1 MTDFLQQMADSS
13 AARAAAAAT
22 HFPEAALD
30 RPAFELQLSNFDLIA
45 EIKNKSPAEGQLDS
59 GTTDRTDRARLCAEG
74 GAAAISVLT
83 EPERFEGDLDHLR
96 EVVDVM
102 SEIKIPAMRK
112 DFLVATN
119 QVLEAKA
126 AGASGVLL
134 IATIL
139 TDKQLASMLDCAFEH
154 DLFVLLE
161 SFSEEDLQRT
171 LKLLDQSAVGDE
183 VARNKFLIGVNTR
196 DLRTLEVDP
205 NRLEAFSRALPS
217 DVITV
222 AESGQRNADDAA
234 RVAGWGYNMTLVG
247 TALMRADQ
255 PQALIADMLQG
266 GRNGVAL

>member
-1 MTDFLQQMADSS
+1 MADFLQQMADSS
-13 AARAAAAAT
+13 AARAAAAAA
-22 HFPEAALD
+22 HFPDTALD
-30 RPAFELQLSNFDLIA
+30 KPAYELQLSDFDLIA

-59 GTTDRTDRARLCAEG
+59 GSTNRTERARQYAEG

-83 EPERFEGDLDHLR
+83 EPDRFAGDLSHLR
-96 EVVDVM
+96 EVVEVM
-102 SEIKIPAMRK
+102 SDVRIPAMRK

-139 TDKQLASMLDCAFEH
+139 NDKQMANMLDCAFEH

-183 VARNKFLIGVNTR
+183 VERNKFLIGVNTR

-205 NRLEAFSRALPS
+205 NRLEAFSRAIPG
-217 DVITV
+217 DVVSV

-247 TALMRADQ
+247 TALMRAEQ
-255 PQALIADMLQG
+255 PQTLIADMLQA
-266 GRNGVAL
+266 GRNGVST